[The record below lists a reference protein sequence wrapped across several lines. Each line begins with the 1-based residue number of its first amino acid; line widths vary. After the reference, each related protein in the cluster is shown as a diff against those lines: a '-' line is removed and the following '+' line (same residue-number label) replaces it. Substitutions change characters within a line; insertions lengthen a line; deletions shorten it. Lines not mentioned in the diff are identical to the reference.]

1 MLKHLLTVRWI
12 LTTLLVIA
20 GVGVLIRLGFWQL
33 DRLEWRRAF
42 NARATSQ
49 LNAPELDLNASQPV
63 DDLYEMEYRRVA
75 VTGKYDFSQEVL
87 LRNQVWENRLGYH
100 VLTPM
105 KITGSEWY
113 VLVDRGWI
121 PFEDADSRSKYQ
133 EPGEIRVQG
142 MLRRGQEKPDFGGV
156 ADPALAPGE
165 TRLDAWNVV
174 NLPRIT
180 EQSKLKLLPG
190 YIIQAPQASWTSLPY
205 RSLPVIEISEGSHQ
219 SYAMQWFSFAA
230 ILGLGYP
237 FFVRRQ
243 LKKQS
248 RSEGSAP
255 LNSFS
260 NPQQFG
266 EERHS

>member
-1 MLKHLLTVRWI
+1 MLKRFLTVRWI
-12 LTTLLVIA
+12 LTTILVIA

-49 LNAPELDLNASQPV
+49 LNAPELDLNAVQPV
-63 DDLYEMEYRRVA
+63 DDLYDMEYRSVA
-75 VTGKYDFSQEVL
+75 VTGRYDFSQEIL

-100 VLTPM
+100 VLTPL
-105 KITGSEWY
+105 KVTGSDWY

-121 PFEDADSRSKYQ
+121 PFEDAASRSKYQ

-156 ADPALAPGE
+156 ADPTLAPGE
-165 TRLDAWNVV
+165 SRLDAWNMV

-180 EQSKLKLLPG
+180 EQSNLMLLPG
-190 YIIQAPQASWTSLPY
+190 YIIQAPQPGWTALPH
-205 RSLPVIEISEGSHQ
+205 RSLPEIEISEGSHQ
-219 SYAMQWFSFAA
+219 SYAMQWFSFAV

-248 RSEGSAP
+248 QIEDSAI
-255 LNSFS
+255 LDKLIK
-260 NPQQFG
+260 PQADRG
-266 EERHS
+266 GA

>member
-1 MLKHLLTVRWI
+1 MLKRFLTVRWI

-20 GVGVLIRLGFWQL
+20 GVGILIRLGFWQL

-42 NARATSQ
+42 NSRATSQ
-49 LNAPELDLNASQPV
+49 LNAPELDLNVVQPV
-63 DDLYEMEYRRVA
+63 DDLYDMEYRSVT

-100 VLTPM
+100 VLTPL
-105 KITGSEWY
+105 KITGSDWY

-121 PFEDADSRSKYQ
+121 PFEDAISRSKYQ
-133 EPGEIRVQG
+133 GPGDTRVQG

-156 ADPALAPGE
+156 ADPTLSPGE

-174 NLPRIT
+174 NLQRIT
-180 EQSKLKLLPG
+180 EQSNMLLLPA
-190 YIIQAPQASWTSLPY
+190 YIIQGPQAGWTSLPY
-205 RSLPVIEISEGSHQ
+205 RSLPEIEISEGSHQ

-248 RSEGSAP
+248 QTEDTAI
-255 LNSFS
+255 LDAIIK
-260 NPQQFG
+260 PQTDRG
-266 EERHS
+266 GA